1 MGYENQA
8 YSMPRMAFVAH
19 PHLLSDLLDFPPS
32 KAHAWGGLPTLENS
46 LNDVDSKG
54 CSEGFELCRVG
65 LSRQ

>member
-1 MGYENQA
+1 
-8 YSMPRMAFVAH
+8 MAFVAH
-19 PHLLSDLLDFPPS
+19 PHLLGDLLDLPPS
-32 KAHAWGGLPTLENS
+32 KVHSRGGLPTLENS